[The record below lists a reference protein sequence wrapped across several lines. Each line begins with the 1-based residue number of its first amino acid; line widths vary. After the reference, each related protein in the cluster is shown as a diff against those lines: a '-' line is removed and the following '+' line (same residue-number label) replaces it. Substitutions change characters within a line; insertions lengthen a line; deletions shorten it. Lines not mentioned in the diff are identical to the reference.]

1 MREVIPRLVVKTT
14 EGVKIDLD
22 TIALSQLHD
31 DCLAGHAVLVVI
43 NVILTKQLLL
53 DLYLLHGDKKP
64 DQTQLRLQPH
74 FFVSLL
80 KLSSCRVCKHVG
92 RRDNNL
98 KIFL

>member
-1 MREVIPRLVVKTT
+1 MIPRLVVKTT

-53 DLYLLHGDKKP
+53 DLYLLHGDKK
-64 DQTQLRLQPH
+64 T
-74 FFVSLL
+74 
-80 KLSSCRVCKHVG
+80 
-92 RRDNNL
+92 
-98 KIFL
+98 